1 METRAATV
9 PAAAETP
16 RLQFALLVSVFI
28 VAACGLAYELIA
40 GALASYLLGDSVT
53 QFSTV
58 IGAYLFAMGVGSW
71 LSKYIRRDLV
81 ARFVQIEIAV
91 GLLGGFAAAG
101 LFLAFAANLGPFRV
115 LLYGAVFV
123 VGVLVGLEIPLVM
136 RILKHELEFS
146 ELVSRVLSFDYLGAL
161 AVSILFPLVLAPHLG
176 LVRTGLLFGLLNVAV
191 ALWAM
196 VLFRERL
203 ARRTGLRLAG
213 LASVGLIVA
222 GLAGAGQVTTIAE
235 GWIYA
240 DDIVHAETTPYQRL
254 VVTRWRDDIRLH
266 LNQNLQ
272 FSSRDEYRYH
282 EALVHPGLAAL
293 PGAKRVLVLGGGDG
307 LAVREILKYPQVESV
322 TLVDLDP
329 AMTRL
334 FSSAPLLK
342 NLNGDS
348 LNSPRVKVV
357 NADAARWLED
367 SAEVFDFIV
376 ADFPDPTSYAIGKLY
391 STGFYRLLEK
401 HLAPRG
407 LLVVQATSPFYARR
421 SFWTVVATLEHTGFQ
436 VAPYHALVPSFGE
449 WGFILAG
456 RAPYVPPAQYPVPT
470 RFLNPETMA
479 TLLRFPADMAR
490 VEAEPNRLND
500 QSLVRTFEAEW
511 RKVQR

>member
-1 METRAATV
+1 VEESVAAT
-9 PAAAETP
+9 PARAEAP
-16 RLQFALLVSVFI
+16 RLQFALLASVFV

-71 LSKYIRRDLV
+71 ASKYITRDLV

-101 LFLAFAANLGPFRV
+101 LFLAFAASAGPFRV
-115 LLYGAVFV
+115 LLYGAVFAI
-123 VGVLVGLEIPLVM
+123 GVLVGLEIPLVM
-136 RILKHELEFS
+136 RILRREVEFK

-176 LVRTGLLFGLLNVAV
+176 LVRTGLLFGLANALV
-191 ALWAM
+191 ALWALH
-196 VLFRERL
+196 LFRTQLRG
-203 ARRTGLRLAG
+203 RRGLQLAG
-213 LASVGLIVA
+213 FASIVLLLAGM
-222 GLAGAGQVTTIAE
+222 AGAGRITTLAE

-240 DDIVHAETTPYQRL
+240 DDIIHAETTAYQRI
-254 VVTRWRDDIRLH
+254 VVTRWRDDIRLF

-272 FSSRDEYRYH
+272 FSSQDEYRYH

-293 PGAKRVLVLGGGDG
+293 PGARRVLVLGGGDG
-307 LAVREILKYPQVESV
+307 LALREILKYPQLESV

-329 AMTRL
+329 AMTKL
-334 FSSAPLLK
+334 FSSAPLLRQ
-342 NLNGDS
+342 LNGDS
-348 LNSPRVKVV
+348 LSAPRVKVV

-367 SAEVFDFIV
+367 SSETFDFVV
-376 ADFPDPTSYAIGKLY
+376 ADFPDPSSYAVGKLY
-391 STGFYRLLEK
+391 STGFYRLLQK
-401 HLAPRG
+401 HLAARG
-407 LLVVQATSPFYARR
+407 LLVVQTTSPFYARQ
-421 SFWTVVATLEHTGFQ
+421 SFWTVAATLEEVGFQ

-456 RAPYVPPAQYPVPT
+456 RQPYAPPAQYPVAT
-470 RFLNPETMA
+470 RFLTA
-479 TLLRFPADMAR
+479 AITADLFRFPADMAR
-490 VEAEPNRLND
+490 VAAEPNRLND
-500 QSLVRTFEAEW
+500 QSLVRSFEAEW
-511 RKVQR
+511 RHVQR